1 MTVFVG
7 GNRYPRGII
16 TFDWNTLTYT
26 KHETELIRDR
36 RWTSCALLRG
46 SKGEPLVVI
55 AGGISEGTEVWN
67 PQDGTI
73 ELIVDDFPHIT
84 SIPNGHAR
92 MVSINEESDLLLY
105 GGHYVKTPGFSVSTI
120 WKFSGLNNTWSE
132 YGNMLGPRN
141 DHVILAVNDISCPV

>member
-36 RWTSCALLRG
+36 KWTSCALLRG
-46 SKGEPLVVI
+46 SNVEPLVVI

-73 ELIVDDFPHIT
+73 ELIVDEFPPII

-105 GGHYVKTPGFSVSTI
+105 GGNYNGTTMNTI
-120 WKFSGLNNTWSE
+120 WKFSGSTNSWSE
-132 YGNMLGPRN
+132 FGTMLTSRD
-141 DHVILAVNDISCPV
+141 DHLVLPIDEISCPV

>member
-105 GGHYVKTPGFSVSTI
+105 GGNYNGTTMNTI
-120 WKFSGLNNTWSE
+120 WKFSGSTNSWSE
-132 YGNMLGPRN
+132 FGTMLTIRD
-141 DHVILAVNDISCPV
+141 DHLVLPIDEISCPV